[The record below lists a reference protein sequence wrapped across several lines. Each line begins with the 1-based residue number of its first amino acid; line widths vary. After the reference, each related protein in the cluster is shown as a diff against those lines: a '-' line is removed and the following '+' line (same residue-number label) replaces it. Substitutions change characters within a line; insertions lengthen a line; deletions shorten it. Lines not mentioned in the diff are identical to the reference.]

1 MILFNRNDSLMSD
14 LLTPT
19 GGSNLTFKVS
29 FDLFIFLISNDYLT
43 FVTLAWSTKPV
54 LSRWGIVVAIANNTL
69 YGSKLYIFLLCQK
82 SLAY

>member
-1 MILFNRNDSLMSD
+1 MSD

-29 FDLFIFLISNDYLT
+29 FYFCISNDYLT
-43 FVTLAWSTKPV
+43 FETVAWSTKPV
-54 LSRWGIVVAIANNTL
+54 LSRWSIFVAIANNTL
-69 YGSKLYIFLLCQK
+69 YGLKFAIFLLCQK